1 MLSETQIKKICTT
14 EKEVVKVSTTDFTKM
29 DTYLEEYAKLV
40 QLNDKAGV
48 DYYIAN
54 FEKFLKG
61 VELDQDTRD
70 RLLVGADYITQ
81 YFGLKALESLSI
93 DMDLSGDKGN
103 VHKITFSFDSFFNK
117 DNTLYPLLEKSI
129 PDLIK
134 NKLFP
139 SEDTATTLP

>member
-54 FEKFLKG
+54 YEKFLKG
-61 VELDQDTRD
+61 VVLDQDTRD
-70 RLLVGADYITQ
+70 RLRAGADYITQ